1 MSRQAVGLAVM
12 LAAQLSFSSSSILLK
27 PLLDAGWSP
36 AAAVGVRVALG
47 GLILA
52 VPALISLRGD
62 LRPLLR
68 NGRLVLGYALVAV
81 AGTQV
86 LYFAAVQRL
95 PVAVALLIQYSAP
108 VLIVVLGWL
117 RGTPVRLVVVAG
129 AAASVLGV
137 VLVVDPFGGG
147 GNGAMDAVGV
157 ALALAAAVC
166 LAGYYLISA
175 VPTPGLPP
183 LALVS
188 AGLLVGA
195 VATAAVGLTGLLPLS
210 VSVEPVRLGDAT
222 LPWWGPMLF
231 VAVVA
236 TALAYSLSLAG
247 SRRLGSRLASFAGLM
262 EVVFA
267 TLLAWLLLGERPGPL
282 QLVGGVCILA
292 GVVLVR
298 SGEIDPALA
307 TKEIGVRISFDGQ
320 SRGRFERDAAESPS
334 EAGERPSA

>member
-1 MSRQAVGLAVM
+1 M
-12 LAAQLSFSSSSILLK
+12 LAAQLSFSTSSILLK

-36 AAAVGVRVALG
+36 AAAVAVRVAVG
-47 GLILA
+47 GALL
-52 VPALISLRGD
+52 VLPALVALRGS

-68 NGRLVLGYALVAV
+68 EWRLVLGYGLIAV

-137 VLVVDPFGGG
+137 ILVVDPFGGG
-147 GNGAMDAVGV
+147 GGMDPVGV

-188 AGLLVGA
+188 SGLLVGA
-195 VATAAVGLTGLLPLS
+195 VATVGVGLTGLLPLT
-210 VSVEPVRLGDAT
+210 VSTQPVALGGAV
-222 LPWWGPMLF
+222 LPWWVPMLV

-236 TALAYSLSLAG
+236 TAVAYSLSLAG
-247 SRRLGSRLASFAGLM
+247 SRRLGSRLASFAGLT

-267 TLLAWLLLGERPGPL
+267 TLLAWLLLGEQPSVL
-282 QLVGGVCILA
+282 QLVGGACILA

-298 SGEIDPALA
+298 SDR
-307 TKEIGVRISFDGQ
+307 TGVEVPVGRRSGVTDG
-320 SRGRFERDAAESPS
+320 
-334 EAGERPSA
+334 

>member
-1 MSRQAVGLAVM
+1 M
-12 LAAQLSFSSSSILLK
+12 LAAQASFSTSSILLK
-27 PLLDAGWSP
+27 PLLDSGWSP
-36 AAAVGVRVALG
+36 AAAVAVRVALG
-47 GLILA
+47 GLLLV
-52 VPALISLRGD
+52 VPALVSLRGD

-68 NGRLVLGYALVAV
+68 NARLVLGYGLVAV

-117 RGTPVRLVVVAG
+117 RGTPVRLVVVGG
-129 AAASVLGV
+129 AVASVTGV
-137 VLVVDPFGGG
+137 VLVVDPFGSG
-147 GNGAMDAVGV
+147 GAMDAAGI

-188 AGLLVGA
+188 CGLLVGA
-195 VATAAVGLTGLLPLS
+195 AATVAVGLTGLLPLT
-210 VSVEPVRLGDAT
+210 VSARPVVLGGAT
-222 LPWWGPMLF
+222 LPWWLPMAV
-231 VAVVA
+231 VALVA

-247 SRRLGSRLASFAGLM
+247 SRRLGSRLASFAGLT

-267 TLLAWLLLGERPGPL
+267 VLLAWLLLGERPTPL

-298 SGEIDPALA
+298 A
-307 TKEIGVRISFDGQ
+307 
-320 SRGRFERDAAESPS
+320 
-334 EAGERPSA
+334 ERPAGTLPPARRPDDAVTSPPT

>member
-1 MSRQAVGLAVM
+1 M
-12 LAAQLSFSSSSILLK
+12 LAAQASFSTSSILLK

-36 AAAVGVRVALG
+36 AAAVAIRVALG
-47 GLILA
+47 GLLLV
-52 VPALISLRGD
+52 VPALVSLRGD

-68 NGRLVLGYALVAV
+68 NARLVLGYGLVAV

-117 RGTPVRLVVVAG
+117 RGTPVRVVVVAG
-129 AAASVLGV
+129 AVASVTGV
-137 VLVVDPFGGG
+137 VLVVDPFGSGG
-147 GNGAMDAVGV
+147 GVDAAGI

-166 LAGYYLISA
+166 LAGYYVLSA

-188 AGLLVGA
+188 SGLLVGA
-195 VATAAVGLTGLLPLS
+195 VATAAVGLTGLLPLT
-210 VSVEPVRLGDAT
+210 VSARPLVLGGAT
-222 LPWWGPMLF
+222 LPWWLPMAV

-247 SRRLGSRLASFAGLM
+247 SRRLGSRLASFAGLT

-267 TLLAWLLLGERPGPL
+267 VLLAWLLLGERPAPL
-282 QLVGGVCILA
+282 QLVGGACILA

-298 SGEIDPALA
+298 A
-307 TKEIGVRISFDGQ
+307 
-320 SRGRFERDAAESPS
+320 
-334 EAGERPSA
+334 ERPPGALPPARRIDDAVASPRT

>member
-1 MSRQAVGLAVM
+1 MTRSAAGLAIM
-12 LAAQLSFSSSSILLK
+12 LVAQLSFSTSSILLK

-36 AAAVGVRVALG
+36 AAAVAVRVAAG
-47 GLILA
+47 GALLV
-52 VPALISLRGD
+52 VPALVALRGS

-68 NGRLVLGYALVAV
+68 EWRLVLGYGLIA
-81 AGTQV
+81 V

-108 VLIVVLGWL
+108 VLIVVLGWV
-117 RGTPVRLVVVAG
+117 RGVRAQPVVVAG
-129 AAASVLGV
+129 AVASVLGV
-137 VLVVDPFGGG
+137 VLVVDPFGSS
-147 GNGAMDAVGV
+147 GAMDAVGV

-175 VPTPGLPP
+175 RPAPGLPP

-195 VATAAVGLTGLLPLS
+195 VATVAVGSTGVLPLT
-210 VSVEPVRLGDAT
+210 VSSTPVVLGGAA
-222 LPWWGPMLF
+222 LPWWVPMLI

-236 TALAYSLSLAG
+236 TAVAYSLSLAG
-247 SRRLGSRLASFAGLM
+247 SRRLGSRLASFAGLT

-267 TLLAWLLLGERPGPL
+267 AVLAWVLLGERPTFA
-282 QLVGGVCILA
+282 QLAGGACTLA

-298 SGEIDPALA
+298 SDRTAVPEVA
-307 TKEIGVRISFDGQ
+307 R
-320 SRGRFERDAAESPS
+320 AAQ
-334 EAGERPSA
+334 

>member
-1 MSRQAVGLAVM
+1 M
-12 LAAQLSFSSSSILLK
+12 LAAQLSFSTSSILLK

-36 AAAVGVRVALG
+36 AAAVAVRVALG
-47 GLILA
+47 GLLLV
-52 VPALISLRGD
+52 VPALVALRGD

-68 NGRLVLGYALVAV
+68 NARLVLGYGLVAV

-108 VLIVVLGWL
+108 VLIVVLGWV
-117 RGTPVRLVVVAG
+117 RGAPVRLAVAAGAVASVAG
-129 AAASVLGV
+129 VI
-137 VLVVDPFGGG
+137 LVVDPFGSG
-147 GNGAMDAVGV
+147 GAMDAVGV

-166 LAGYYLISA
+166 LAGYYVISA

-188 AGLLVGA
+188 GGLLVGA
-195 VATAAVGLTGLLPLS
+195 VATAAVGLTGLLPLTALAS
-210 VSVEPVRLGDAT
+210 PVTLAGVE
-222 LPWWGPMLF
+222 LPWWLPMAV

-247 SRRLGSRLASFAGLM
+247 SRRLGSRLASFAGLT

-267 TLLAWLLLGERPGPL
+267 ALLAWLLLGEAPGPL
-282 QLVGGVCILA
+282 QLVGGACILL

-298 SGEIDPALA
+298 S
-307 TKEIGVRISFDGQ
+307 
-320 SRGRFERDAAESPS
+320 
-334 EAGERPSA
+334 ERPSARRRVHEPDRATVPPGG

>member
-1 MSRQAVGLAVM
+1 M
-12 LAAQLSFSSSSILLK
+12 LAAQASFSTSSILLK

-36 AAAVGVRVALG
+36 AAAVAVRVALG
-47 GLILA
+47 GLLLV
-52 VPALISLRGD
+52 VPALVALRGD

-68 NGRLVLGYALVAV
+68 NARLVLGYGLVAV

-117 RGTPVRLVVVAG
+117 RGTPVRVVVVAG
-129 AAASVLGV
+129 AVASVTGV
-137 VLVVDPFGGG
+137 VLVVDPFGSGG
-147 GNGAMDAVGV
+147 GVDAAGI

-166 LAGYYLISA
+166 LADYYLLSA

-188 AGLLVGA
+188 SGLLVGA
-195 VATAAVGLTGLLPLS
+195 VATAAVGLTGLLPLT
-210 VSVEPVRLGDAT
+210 VSARPVVLGGAT
-222 LPWWGPMLF
+222 LPWWLPTAL

-247 SRRLGSRLASFAGLM
+247 SRRLGSRLASFAGLT

-267 TLLAWLLLGERPGPL
+267 VLLAWLLLGERPAPL
-282 QLVGGVCILA
+282 QLVGGACILA

-298 SGEIDPALA
+298 A
-307 TKEIGVRISFDGQ
+307 
-320 SRGRFERDAAESPS
+320 
-334 EAGERPSA
+334 ERPSGPLAPTRRIDDAVASPRS

>member
-1 MSRQAVGLAVM
+1 M
-12 LAAQLSFSSSSILLK
+12 LAAQASFSTSSILLK
-27 PLLDAGWSP
+27 PLLDSGWSP
-36 AAAVGVRVALG
+36 AAAVAVRVALG
-47 GLILA
+47 GLLLA
-52 VPALISLRGD
+52 VPAVLALRGD

-68 NGRLVLGYALVAV
+68 NARLVLGYGLVAV

-129 AAASVLGV
+129 AVASVTGV
-137 VLVVDPFGGG
+137 VLVVDPFGSG
-147 GNGAMDAVGV
+147 GAMDAAGI

-188 AGLLVGA
+188 CGLLVGA
-195 VATAAVGLTGLLPLS
+195 AATVAVGFTGLLSLT
-210 VSVEPVRLGDAT
+210 VSARPVVLGGAT
-222 LPWWGPMLF
+222 LPWWLPMAV
-231 VAVVA
+231 VALVA

-247 SRRLGSRLASFAGLM
+247 SRRLGSRLASFAGLT

-267 TLLAWLLLGERPGPL
+267 VLLAWLLLGERPTPL
-282 QLVGGVCILA
+282 QLVGGACILA

-298 SGEIDPALA
+298 A
-307 TKEIGVRISFDGQ
+307 
-320 SRGRFERDAAESPS
+320 
-334 EAGERPSA
+334 ERPAGTLPPARRPGDAVTSSPT

>member
-1 MSRQAVGLAVM
+1 MA
-12 LAAQLSFSSSSILLK
+12 
-27 PLLDAGWSP
+27 
-36 AAAVGVRVALG
+36 VRVALG

-52 VPALISLRGD
+52 VPALVALRGD
-62 LRPLLR
+62 VRPLLR
-68 NGRLVLGYALVAV
+68 NGRLVLGYGLVAV

-117 RGTPVRLVVVAG
+117 RGAPVRPVVVAG
-129 AAASVLGV
+129 AVVSVAGV
-137 VLVVDPFGGG
+137 VLVVDPFGSG
-147 GNGAMDAVGV
+147 GAMDGLGV

-175 VPTPGLPP
+175 APTPGLPP

-195 VATAAVGLTGLLPLS
+195 VATVAVGLTGLLPLTAAA
-210 VSVEPVRLGDAT
+210 EPVRLGSTT
-222 LPWWGPMLF
+222 LPWWLPMAV

-247 SRRLGSRLASFAGLM
+247 SRRLGSRLASFAGLT

-267 TLLAWLLLGERPGPL
+267 ALLAWLLLGERPAPL

-298 SGEIDPALA
+298 AEREPAA
-307 TKEIGVRISFDGQ
+307 
-320 SRGRFERDAAESPS
+320 
-334 EAGERPSA
+334 PSAVRVPDEAAAPPR

>member
-1 MSRQAVGLAVM
+1 M
-12 LAAQLSFSSSSILLK
+12 LAAQLSFSTSSILLK

-36 AAAVGVRVALG
+36 AAAVAVRVALG

-52 VPALISLRGD
+52 GPALIALRGD

-68 NGRLVLGYALVAV
+68 YWRLVLGYGLIAV

-117 RGTPVRLVVVAG
+117 RGTPVRFVVAAG
-129 AAASVLGV
+129 AVASVIGV
-137 VLVVDPFGGG
+137 VLVVDPFDSGG
-147 GNGAMDAVGV
+147 ARDAAGV

-183 LALVS
+183 LALVGG
-188 AGLLVGA
+188 GLLVGA
-195 VATAAVGLTGLLPLS
+195 VATVAVGVTGLLPLTAS
-210 VSVEPVRLGDAT
+210 AQPVMLGGAT
-222 LPWWGPMLF
+222 LPWWMPMGI

-247 SRRLGSRLASFAGLM
+247 SRRLGSRLASFAGLT

-267 TLLAWLLLGERPGPL
+267 AGLAWVLLGERPGPL
-282 QLVGGVCILA
+282 QFIGGACILA
-292 GVVLVR
+292 GLVLVR
-298 SGEIDPALA
+298 MDGVAVARQPSGTSQPD
-307 TKEIGVRISFDGQ
+307 S
-320 SRGRFERDAAESPS
+320 SRKSLNA
-334 EAGERPSA
+334 